1 MTQLN
6 NMNELT
12 LLLNALRKAQAL
24 ILVGFSFL
32 LTARNRQKKLTV
44 KSLRKLTRMLH
55 MQGLTPRASDLTTG
69 VHDLTCLCMT
79 YERSLSMCVCVR
91 VCVCVCVC
99 VCVRACV
106 CARATVTLIA
116 RDTLRRRA
124 ALKRSGAL
132 LTSFGWPP
140 KPWSRAQERPC
151 TNAIFCP

>member
-6 NMNELT
+6 NMSELT

-24 ILVGFSFL
+24 ILVGFCFL
-32 LTARNRQKKLTV
+32 LTALSRQKNLNV

-79 YERSLSMCVCVR
+79 YERSLSMCVCVCA
-91 VCVCVCVC
+91 CVFVC

-132 LTSFGWPP
+132 LTSSG
-140 KPWSRAQERPC
+140 
-151 TNAIFCP
+151 

>member
-1 MTQLN
+1 MTQIN

-91 VCVCVCVC
+91 VCVRVCLCVC
-99 VCVRACV
+99 VCVRVCV
-106 CARATVTLIA
+106 RV
-116 RDTLRRRA
+116 RP
-124 ALKRSGAL
+124 SL
-132 LTSFGWPP
+132 LLPEI
-140 KPWSRAQERPC
+140 R
-151 TNAIFCP
+151 